1 MGKYLHK
8 SMQSPKALVQVSSKG
23 AVYRYSTRV
32 QACSHTHTHSLNKQ
46 AEHTESHHECD
57 VCRSEDH

>member
-23 AVYRYSTRV
+23 AVYRYSTGV
-32 QACSHTHTHSLNKQ
+32 QACSHTHAQPK
-46 AEHTESHHECD
+46 
-57 VCRSEDH
+57 